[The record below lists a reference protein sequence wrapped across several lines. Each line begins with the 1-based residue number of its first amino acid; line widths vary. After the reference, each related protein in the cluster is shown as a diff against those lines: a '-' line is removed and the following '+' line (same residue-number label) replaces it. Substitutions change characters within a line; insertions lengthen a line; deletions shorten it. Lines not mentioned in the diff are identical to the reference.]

1 MILAKGMRKIMQNIY
16 RIHNK
21 FYYLFIIGFS
31 FILPATSVSALVE
44 HQKTFIKTIS
54 SIVSYPDKSDND
66 NPVIDSILL
75 TGNKKISSEKLLHV
89 IPLHQRSNV
98 NETKIMQS
106 MFKIAKEYKKANIKV
121 TITPI
126 IGKVINNHTSI
137 QFDIH
142 EK

>member
-1 MILAKGMRKIMQNIY
+1 MQNIY

-31 FILPATSVSALVE
+31 FILPSTNVSALVE
-44 HQKTFIKTIS
+44 HQKTSIKTIS
-54 SIVSYPDKSDND
+54 SIVSDPDKSDND

-89 IPLHQRSNV
+89 IPLHQRNNV

>member
-1 MILAKGMRKIMQNIY
+1 MRKIMQNIY
-16 RIHNK
+16 RIRNK

-31 FILPATSVSALVE
+31 FILPSTSVSALVE
-44 HQKTFIKTIS
+44 HQKTSIKTIS
-54 SIVSYPDKSDND
+54 SIVSHPDKSDND